1 MGTPFSPA
9 DFIVEACAEDH
20 SRNQTATR
28 ASFNGLIQD
37 APSAISTAI
46 VNALSQQLIYQM
58 QLLEPDRFVSFE
70 DLNVDLDN
78 AAFPYV
84 QAPAKDAL
92 ARAIAA
98 RGEKMQINSS
108 YRTVAQQMLLY
119 NERFNNSNP
128 VAAPGAS
135 NHQTGLAIDIEDPR
149 GWDPY
154 LIEQGWEP
162 LAGDPP
168 HFNYTGGDV
177 ADLRPTAILAFQKLW
192 NMNHP
197 DAPITEDG
205 SFGPGTEAALLKSP
219 ANGFAKA
226 PWDGNPRPLRLS
238 MPRMEGADVFTLQ
251 EHLKAAGFA
260 IAPDGE
266 LGSKTAE
273 AIHQFQQQK
282 SLAATGIVTAELWS
296 QFTAPLI

>member
-1 MGTPFSPA
+1 MNSPFSSA
-9 DFIVEACAEDH
+9 EFILEACSDDH
-20 SRNQTATR
+20 QRNQTATR

-58 QLLEPDRFVSFE
+58 QLLEPDRFVSFD
-70 DLNVDLDN
+70 DLPVDLED
-78 AAFPYV
+78 AAFAYV
-84 QAPAKDAL
+84 QTPAKAAL

-98 RGEKMQINSS
+98 RGEKMQVNSS

-119 NERFNNSNP
+119 NDRHNNSNP
-128 VAAPGAS
+128 VAPPGAS

-168 HFNYTGGDV
+168 HFNYVGGDV
-177 ADLRPTAILAFQKLW
+177 LDLRATAIVAFQKLW
-192 NMNHP
+192 NLNHP
-197 DAPITEDG
+197 ETPIDEDG
-205 SFGPGTEAALLKSP
+205 GFGPATEAALLKSP
-219 ANGFAKA
+219 ANGFAKS
-226 PWDGNPRPLRLS
+226 PWDTHPRLLRLT
-238 MPRMEGADVFTLQ
+238 MPRMEGSDVLALQ
-251 EHLKAAGFA
+251 ERLKTAGLA

-266 LGSKTAE
+266 FGPKTAE
-273 AIHQFQQQK
+273 AIQQFQQK
-282 SLAATGIVTAELWS
+282 HSLEVNGAAGAELLN
-296 QFTAPLI
+296 QLMAPMA